1 MLFSLFQTPN
11 VRIVGY
17 YLIFTSS
24 LLLLGAC
31 ATPQEPSAQVADMSG
46 ATVDIRLMQ
55 TSDLHAYVY
64 GYDYFADQPN
74 SDYGLAHTAILIA
87 QARAEQPNHLLVDN
101 GDLIQ
106 GASLGD
112 WLGEQG
118 VDYLQQSGNLH
129 PVIAA
134 LNHLEYDVA
143 NLGNHEFNF
152 GLDFLT
158 STLAGADFPYISANV
173 FYANEHAVSGRQPL
187 TEKIDQQRPLVEPYV
202 ILTREFVDSE
212 GQPQE
217 LNVGFIGFVPPQIMD
232 WDSQHLTG
240 QIAVYD
246 IVEAAQHFIPRMQQ
260 EGADVIVAVPHSGL
274 QVFDDYPQFA
284 EQATMQL
291 AQVEGVD
298 AILFGHQHGLF
309 PGDKRY
315 DNLAGVDNQDGSVFS
330 VPAVQPG
337 YWGSHLGVI
346 DLTLQ
351 RNGDD
356 WSVIASEVATPA
368 IAPLHHKVK
377 DEQVEAIAADAHQ
390 ATREWLQQ
398 PLMTLHTPLRNYFAK
413 VQPELTVQ
421 LINEAQREHGLALQ
435 RLGLIADDLPVL
447 SAAAPFR
454 NGGQDPT
461 NYTSIDAGAMTLANL
476 SDLYLYPNTIQVVR
490 LNGAQVRDWLEMSAR
505 LYHQIAM
512 QPSEPEP
519 LIRTDVASFNFDTLA
534 GVTYELQ
541 PHHPARFNSNGEL
554 ISPRHHRVYNLR
566 YEGRLISE
574 EDEFLVVT
582 NNYRAGGG
590 GNFPHLD
597 GSTVVYEGAHI
608 VRDVIRDHV
617 VQLAEQYPNG
627 YRMTLTRHWHL
638 ALPRGAQV
646 YFDSAAT
653 APARQEARQHRDIE
667 FMEVTEQGF
676 GRFRIL
682 P

>member
-1 MLFSLFQTPN
+1 MVFSFIRTPSLRSTGQRL
-11 VRIVGY
+11 VLVSCL
-17 YLIFTSS
+17 LI
-24 LLLLGAC
+24 LGAC
-31 ATPQEPSAQVADMSG
+31 AVPQEAPQEPSMSEV
-46 ATVDIRLMQ
+46 TLDIRLMQ
-55 TSDLHAYVY
+55 TTDLHAHIY

-74 SDYGLAHTAILIA
+74 SGYGLVHTAALIA
-87 QARAEQPNHLLVDN
+87 QARAENPNHLLVDN

-106 GASLGD
+106 GSSLGD
-112 WLGEQG
+112 WVGEKG
-118 VDYLQQSGNLH
+118 VDYLQQRGNLH

-134 LNHLEYDVA
+134 LNHLDYDVA

-152 GLDFLT
+152 GLEFLEA
-158 STLAGADFPYISANV
+158 TLAGAEFPYINANV
-173 FYANEHAVSGRQPL
+173 FYANDEVTSGRQALPEDMD
-187 TEKIDQQRPLVEPYV
+187 TQQPLVKPYV

-212 GQPQE
+212 GRPQE
-217 LNVGFIGFVPPQIMD
+217 VKVGFIGFVPPQIMD
-232 WDSQHLTG
+232 WDSHHLTG
-240 QIAVYD
+240 QLAVYD
-246 IVEAAQHFIPRMQQ
+246 MVAAAQHFIPQMQQ
-260 EGADVIVAVPHSGL
+260 QGADVIVAVPHSGL

-291 AQVEGVD
+291 AQVEGID

-309 PGDKRY
+309 PGDTRY
-315 DNLAGVDNQDGSVFS
+315 DNLADVDNQRGYVFS

-351 RNGDD
+351 RDGDN
-356 WSVIASEVATPA
+356 WSVSASEVTTPA
-368 IAPLHHKVK
+368 IASLKNEVK
-377 DEQVEAIAADAHQ
+377 DEQLEAVAAEAHQ
-390 ATREWLQQ
+390 ATIEWLQQ

-421 LINEAQREHGLALQ
+421 LVNEAQREHGLALQ
-435 RLGLIADDLPVL
+435 RLGVIADDLPVL

-461 NYTSIDAGAMTLANL
+461 NYTSIDAGSMTLANL

-490 LNGAQVRDWLEMSAR
+490 LNGAQLRDWLEMSAR
-505 LYHQIAM
+505 VYHQIAM
-512 QPSEPEP
+512 QQSEPEP
-519 LIRTDVASFNFDTLA
+519 LLRADVSSFNFDTIA

-541 PHHPARFNSNGEL
+541 PHHPARFNSDGEL
-554 ISPRHHRVYNLR
+554 LSPRHHRVYNLR
-566 YEGRLISE
+566 YQGKLISE
-574 EDEFLVVT
+574 AEEFLVVT

-608 VRDVIRDHV
+608 VRDIIRDHV
-617 VQLAEQYPNG
+617 SQLAEQHPNG
-627 YRMTLTRHWHL
+627 YRMSLKRHWHL

-646 YFDSAAT
+646 YLDSAAT
-653 APARQEARQHRDIE
+653 ATARQEARQHRDIE
-667 FMEVTEQGF
+667 FMQVTEQGF